1 MLDEVLEERL
11 RAALPALS
19 RLGAVVRFDLGKE
32 GRPLLDARTAPATL
46 AEDGDDPADC
56 TITISKDNLLKLMD
70 GKLDPMLGYT
80 LGKIRVAGSLGVAM
94 KLVGAIS

>member
-11 RAALPALS
+11 RAALPGLS
-19 RLGAVVRFDLGKE
+19 RLGAMVRFDLGKD
-32 GRPLLDARTAPATL
+32 GRPVLDARSAPATL
-46 AEDGDDPADC
+46 SEESDDPADC
-56 TITISKDNLLKLMD
+56 TITISKENLLKLMD

-80 LGKIRVAGSLGVAM
+80 LGKIRVAGSLGIAM